1 MIRVSKSRSH
11 CLECK
16 GKWKVKSVSSMSSHR
31 GFKIKTSPD
40 LFGQPLPQRPR
51 AVAVTLNFISL
62 LIHLFLSS
70 PTSSSSSDPLT
81 GESPLHV
88 AVTLNNETVIT
99 QLLELGASLAVQDLK
114 GKTPVMTACE
124 YGHLQALEC
133 LAERGI
139 DAAGK
144 D

>member
-1 MIRVSKSRSH
+1 MGS
-11 CLECK
+11 C
-16 GKWKVKSVSSMSSHR
+16 R
-31 GFKIKTSPD
+31 GFRVKNSLDLLGSPSPNT
-40 LFGQPLPQRPR
+40 QT
-51 AVAVTLNFISL
+51 VTVTLNLPILFIHLSL
-62 LIHLFLSS
+62 LPLF
-70 PTSSSSSDPLT
+70 PPSSDPLT

-99 QLLELGASLAVQDLK
+99 QLLELGASPAVQDLK

-139 DAAGK
+139 DATGK

>member
-1 MIRVSKSRSH
+1 MN
-11 CLECK
+11 
-16 GKWKVKSVSSMSSHR
+16 SMGSCR
-31 GFKIKTSPD
+31 GFRVKNSLDLLGSPSPNTLQLHSIY
-40 LFGQPLPQRPR
+40 LFSSS
-51 AVAVTLNFISL
+51 ISPSS
-62 LIHLFLSS
+62 LSS
-70 PTSSSSSDPLT
+70 LPPSSDPLT

-88 AVTLNNETVIT
+88 AVTLNNETVIS

-124 YGHLQALEC
+124 YGHLQALEY

-139 DAAGK
+139 NATGK